1 MKVNTNKVRFTK
13 NQQDAFN
20 FLLDMKNYEQLMPAD
35 TKSFEIHESGKGF
48 TVGVG
53 ALPKV
58 GMRLKETVEPSQIV
72 FESPAPAFEYT
83 LTISIDAVDDNSSD
97 VTLDFDGNFNMM
109 IEMMAKKPLTSFIE
123 TIAENIG
130 KIA

>member
-1 MKVNTNKVRFTK
+1 MEVNTNKVRFSK
-13 NQQDAFN
+13 NQQDAYT
-20 FLLDMKNYEQLMPAD
+20 FLLDMKNYEQLMPED

-58 GMRLKETVEPSQIV
+58 GMRLKEAIEPSKII

-83 LTISIDAVDDNSSD
+83 LTISIDAVDDNSSEIS
-97 VTLDFDGNFNMM
+97 LDFKGNFNMM

-123 TIAENIG
+123 TISENLE
-130 KIA
+130 KI

>member
-48 TVGVG
+48 RVGVG

>member
-13 NQQDAFN
+13 NQQDAFD

>member
-1 MKVNTNKVRFTK
+1 MKVNTKKVRFAK

-20 FLLDMKNYEQLMPAD
+20 FLLDMKNYEQLMPTD

-53 ALPKV
+53 SLPKV
-58 GMRLKETVEPSQIV
+58 GMRLKETVEPSKIV

-83 LTISIDAVDDNSSD
+83 LTINIEAVDDATSE
-97 VTLDFDGNFNMM
+97 VELDFDGNFNMM

-123 TIAENIG
+123 TIADNIE
-130 KIA
+130 KVA

>member
-20 FLLDMKNYEQLMPAD
+20 FLLDMKNYEQLMPED

>member
-1 MKVNTNKVRFTK
+1 MKVNTNKVRFSK

-20 FLLDMKNYEQLMPAD
+20 FLVDMSNYKQLMPTD

-58 GMRLKETVEPSQIV
+58 GMRLKETTEPSQIV
-72 FESPAPAFEYT
+72 FESPAPAFDYT
-83 LTISIDAVDDNSSD
+83 LTINIEPIDDNSSN
-97 VTLDFDGNFNMM
+97 VQLNFDGKFNMM
-109 IEMMAKKPLTSFIE
+109 IEMMAKGPLTSFIE

-130 KIA
+130 KI

>member
-1 MKVNTNKVRFTK
+1 MEVNTNKVRFSK
-13 NQQDAFN
+13 NQQEAYT
-20 FLLDMKNYEQLMPAD
+20 FLLDMNNYEQLMPED

-58 GMRLKETVEPSQIV
+58 GMRLKETVEPSTII

-97 VTLDFDGNFNMM
+97 VSLDFKGNFNMM
-109 IEMMAKKPLTSFIE
+109 IEMMAKKPLTTFIE
-123 TIAENIG
+123 TISEKLG
-130 KIA
+130 KI

>member
-1 MKVNTNKVRFTK
+1 MKVNTKKVRFAK

-20 FLLDMKNYEQLMPAD
+20 FLLDMKNYEQLMPTD

-53 ALPKV
+53 SLPKV
-58 GMRLKETVEPSQIV
+58 GMRLKEAVEPSKII

-83 LTISIDAVDDNSSD
+83 LTINIEAVDNTTSD
-97 VTLDFDGNFNMM
+97 VELDFDGNFNMM

-123 TIAENIG
+123 TIADNIE
-130 KIA
+130 KVA

>member
-1 MKVNTNKVRFTK
+1 MKVNTNKVRIAK
-13 NQQDAFN
+13 NQQDAYN
-20 FLLDMKNYEQLMPAD
+20 FLLDMKNYEQLMPTD

>member
-1 MKVNTNKVRFTK
+1 MKVNTNKVRFSK
-13 NQQDAFN
+13 NQQEAYN
-20 FLLDMKNYEQLMPAD
+20 FLVDMKNYEQLMPTD

-72 FESPAPAFEYT
+72 FESPAPAFDYT
-83 LTISIDAVDDNSSD
+83 LTVNIEAVDDNTSD
-97 VTLDFDGNFNMM
+97 VTLDFDGKFNMM

-123 TIAENIG
+123 TIAENLG
-130 KIA
+130 KI

>member
-1 MKVNTNKVRFTK
+1 MEVNTNKVRFSK
-13 NQQDAFN
+13 NQQDAYT
-20 FLLDMKNYEQLMPAD
+20 FLLDMKNYEQLMPED

-58 GMRLKETVEPSQIV
+58 GMRLKETIEPSKII

-83 LTISIDAVDDNSSD
+83 LTISIDAVDDNSSEIS
-97 VTLDFDGNFNMM
+97 LDFKGNFNMM

-123 TIAENIG
+123 TISENLE
-130 KIA
+130 KI

>member
-1 MKVNTNKVRFTK
+1 MKVNTNKVRLAK
-13 NQQDAFN
+13 NQQDAYN
-20 FLLDMKNYEQLMPAD
+20 FLLDMKNYEQLMPED

-58 GMRLKETVEPSQIV
+58 GMRLKKTIEPSQII

-83 LTISIDAVDDNSSD
+83 LTISIDAVDDHSSD

-123 TIAENIG
+123 TIGENLG
-130 KIA
+130 KIG

>member
-1 MKVNTNKVRFTK
+1 MKVNTNKVRFAK
-13 NQQDAFN
+13 NQQEAYQ
-20 FLLDMKNYEQLMPAD
+20 FLLDMKNYEQLMPTD

-58 GMRLKETVEPSQIV
+58 GMRLKETVEPSKIV

-83 LTISIDAVDDNSSD
+83 LTISIDAVDNTSSD

-123 TIAENIG
+123 TISENLG

>member
-1 MKVNTNKVRFTK
+1 MKVNTNKVRFAK
-13 NQQDAFN
+13 KQQEAYK
-20 FLLDMKNYEQLMPAD
+20 FLLDMKNYEQLMPED
-35 TKSFEIHESGKGF
+35 TKSFEVHESGTGF

-58 GMRLKETVEPSQIV
+58 GMRLKESVEPSKIV

-83 LTISIDAVDDNSSD
+83 LTIDIDAVDENSSD
-97 VTLDFDGNFNMM
+97 VSLDFEGNFNMM

-123 TIAENIG
+123 TISENLS
-130 KIA
+130 KIK

>member
-1 MKVNTNKVRFTK
+1 MKVNTKKVRFAK

-20 FLLDMKNYEQLMPAD
+20 FLLDMKNYEQLMPTD

-53 ALPKV
+53 SLPKV
-58 GMRLKETVEPSQIV
+58 GMRLKETVEPSKIV

-83 LTISIDAVDDNSSD
+83 LTINIEAVDDATSE
-97 VTLDFDGNFNMM
+97 VELDFDGNFNMM

-123 TIAENIG
+123 TIADNIEKG
-130 KIA
+130 A

>member
-1 MKVNTNKVRFTK
+1 MKVNTNKVRLAK
-13 NQQDAFN
+13 NQQDAYI
-20 FLLDMKNYEQLMPAD
+20 FLLDMKNYEQLMPND

-58 GMRLKETVEPSQIV
+58 GMRLKETVEPSKII
-72 FESPAPAFEYT
+72 FEYT
-83 LTISIDAVDDNSSD
+83 LTISIEAVDDHSSD

-123 TIAENIG
+123 TIAENLG
-130 KIA
+130 KIG

>member
-1 MKVNTNKVRFTK
+1 MKVNTNKVRFAK

-20 FLLDMKNYEQLMPAD
+20 FLVDMSNYEQLMPTD

-72 FESPAPAFEYT
+72 FESPAPAFDYT
-83 LTISIDAVDDNSSD
+83 LTITIEPVDDTSSD
-97 VTLDFDGNFNMM
+97 VQLNFDGKFNMM
-109 IEMMAKKPLTSFIE
+109 IEMMAKGPLTSFIE
-123 TIAENIG
+123 TIAENLG
-130 KIA
+130 KI

>member
-1 MKVNTNKVRFTK
+1 MKVNTNKVRLAK
-13 NQQDAFN
+13 NQQEAFN

-58 GMRLKETVEPSQIV
+58 GMRLKETVEPSKIV

-83 LTISIDAVDDNSSD
+83 LTISIDAVDANSSD

-123 TIAENIG
+123 TIAENLG
-130 KIA
+130 KLG

>member
-1 MKVNTNKVRFTK
+1 MKVNTNKVRFSK
-13 NQQDAFN
+13 NQQEAYD
-20 FLLDMKNYEQLMPAD
+20 FLVNMQNYEQLMPAD

-58 GMRLKETVEPSQIV
+58 GMRLKETNEPSLIV

-83 LTISIDAVDDNSSD
+83 LTITIDAVDDNSSD
-97 VTLDFDGNFNMM
+97 VQLNFDGKFNMM

-123 TIAENIG
+123 TIAENLG
-130 KIA
+130 KI